1 MFPDHMV
8 YQSKA
13 KDFHRVDFYLNH
25 IKARMQNLNLFQKSI
40 LFDRQDDQYSKFP
53 PAFNIL
59 DHRYLGQQRY
69 MANMKVKNPLKQ
81 ISNQSTLFNQQPTKV
96 GDSLEIK

>member
-40 LFDRQDDQYSKFP
+40 LFDR
-53 PAFNIL
+53 
-59 DHRYLGQQRY
+59 
-69 MANMKVKNPLKQ
+69 
-81 ISNQSTLFNQQPTKV
+81 
-96 GDSLEIK
+96 